1 MTSCRFCGSPLPV
14 GALFCGE
21 CGRAVGA
28 TSIPAAVPV
37 VVEPVPVVAVPS
49 GEGARGSAAVAAR
62 PPVAQPTPQAEQRL
76 VPQPELQPE
85 PQPESEWMRD
95 PDPEPER
102 APEPGAEPPPSGAP
116 SAGAPPPAPAQAP
129 TAEPLLP
136 VPDLPLPPPAPGLAP
151 GLPGLPPGQREM
163 PVDLEQTRL
172 VQRGSRPASWV
183 LQFSTGESFTV
194 SGSGLIG
201 RNPVAQPAEFMDQLV
216 PLFDAGKSVS
226 KTHLE
231 FGQDE
236 GRFWVADRFST
247 NGTVVRPPDGP
258 PRRCEPGRRYL
269 VSRGTRIDIGE
280 QFFVVS

>member
-1 MTSCRFCGSPLPV
+1 MTSCRFCGSPLPT

-28 TSIPAAVPV
+28 ASIPAAVPV

-49 GEGARGSAAVAAR
+49 GDGTRGPAPVAAR
-62 PPVAQPTPQAEQRL
+62 PPAA
-76 VPQPELQPE
+76 QPE
-85 PQPESEWMRD
+85 PQPESQAEPQPEPEWMRD
-95 PDPEPER
+95 P
-102 APEPGAEPPPSGAP
+102 APAAVPAEPASSAAPLSWSSPESADLVPPIAAASP
-116 SAGAPPPAPAQAP
+116 SATPA
-129 TAEPLLP
+129 AEPLLP
-136 VPDLPLPPPAPGLAP
+136 VPDVPIPPPAPGLAP